1 MTMVVR
7 MPMIVMS
14 GQSAVSMRL
23 IVAACVVNMRN
34 FHGARGHGVVQL
46 LVYCPFHTLKL
57 L

>member
-1 MTMVVR
+1 
-7 MPMIVMS
+7 MPIIVIS
-14 GQSAVSMRL
+14 GQVVMSMRL
-23 IVAACVVNMRN
+23 IVAARVVSMRS